1 MAQLQSKVDAIST
14 NAHCKKTC
22 LMNLGMDP
30 QNKLKEKQILAPE
43 ANTELHSE
51 TPSESQSPETDEQ
64 ARCA

>member
-1 MAQLQSKVDAIST
+1 
-14 NAHCKKTC
+14 
-22 LMNLGMDP
+22 MNLGMDP